1 MIIMSSKSGGELLSD
16 KKMGRPTEKPMPIR
30 VGFRL
35 DKETLERLD
44 KYCTIHKLPRSTVI
58 RKAIIQLI
66 GDK

>member
-1 MIIMSSKSGGELLSD
+1 MSN

-35 DKETLERLD
+35 DKKTLDRLD
-44 KYCTIHKLPRSTVI
+44 QYCDKNNISRSELI

-66 GDK
+66 DDN

>member
-1 MIIMSSKSGGELLSD
+1 MSD

-35 DKETLERLD
+35 DKETLDRLD
-44 KYCTIHKLPRSTVI
+44 KYCAINNLPRSTVI
-58 RKAIIQLI
+58 REAIIQLI

>member
-1 MIIMSSKSGGELLSD
+1 MSG
-16 KKMGRPTEKPMPIR
+16 KKIGRPTEKLMPIR

-35 DKETLERLD
+35 DKDTLDRLD
-44 KYCTIHKLPRSTVI
+44 KYCYINNLSRSTVI